1 MENIKVQIEKY
12 FSILSNQ
19 IYFMVEQIM
28 SEEDKKKVKHFDDAM
43 DRKKWTKVFYNG
55 KEVKVK
61 K

>member
-1 MENIKVQIEKY
+1 
-12 FSILSNQ
+12 
-19 IYFMVEQIM
+19 M

-55 KEVKVK
+55 KELKNVK